1 MKVIRNRPLFYRQR
15 RSNIYRV
22 FALVLFILSGA
33 WFATRLKT
41 GAIHNPFDATLT
53 PTRSTSSL
61 TSEGEAFFAAGD
73 LNKAISAY
81 LDAVKVDPKDASAL
95 AELARIQAYSSRL
108 LTTDAERL
116 QRLTEA
122 LKSIQQ
128 AAALAPDDSNVH
140 AIYAFVLDWD
150 ADPALDPLRVAGDK
164 DAEALLLDAEQ
175 EAVRAL
181 SLDPTNAL
189 TLAFYAEILTDE
201 QKWTQ
206 AEQEIQ
212 LALQANPNIMDVH
225 RVYAY
230 VLESIGDYNQAI
242 QEYQNAL
249 AINPN
254 LTFLYISIGKNYRQ
268 LAFVSNIQS
277 EQTQLYS
284 QALDNFSKAVSI
296 NLAHGNND
304 PIPYTEIA
312 KTYSQTG
319 DFFSAERNALKA
331 ISFDPTNAD
340 LYGRLGIIYQKARNY
355 ESAIYALQC
364 AVSGCTPDISCQALF
379 ARACQADEGWT
390 VQGLKLTPNTEFY
403 YATYGSVLAALAPN
417 TPKYCDDA
425 VAVLTSVQT
434 AYGND
439 PIIGPIVNDGLDIC
453 TGVATRQ
460 AQTPTPA
467 YTPTLVPTPKYTLIP
482 AISPTVG
489 PYPTWTP

>member
-1 MKVIRNRPLFYRQR
+1 MKVIRNRPLFYRPR
-15 RSNIYRV
+15 RSNVYRI
-22 FALVLFILSGA
+22 FALVLVILSGA
-33 WFATRLKT
+33 WFSTRLKT

-53 PTRSTSSL
+53 PTRSALSL
-61 TSEGEAFFAAGD
+61 SSEGEAFFAAGD
-73 LNKAISAY
+73 LNSSISAY
-81 LDAVKVDPKDASAL
+81 MDAVKVDPKNAATF
-95 AELARIQAYSSRL
+95 AELARIQTYSSRL
-108 LTTDAERL
+108 LTTDAQRL

-122 LKSIQQ
+122 LQSIEQ

-150 ADPALDPLRVAGDK
+150 ADSALDPLRTPGSK
-164 DAEALLLDAEQ
+164 NAETLLLDAEQ
-175 EAVRAL
+175 EAVRSL
-181 SLDPTNAL
+181 SLDSANPL

-206 AEQEIQ
+206 AQQEIQ
-212 LALQANPNIMDVH
+212 LAIQTNPNIMDVH

-230 VLESIGDYNQAI
+230 VLESIGDYSQAI

-249 AINPN
+249 AIDPN

-277 EQTQLYS
+277 EQSQLYS

-296 NLAHGNND
+296 NLVQKTND
-304 PIPYTEIA
+304 PIPYIEIA

-319 DFFSAERNALKA
+319 DFFAAEQNALKA

-355 ESAIYALQC
+355 ESAIYALGC
-364 AVSGCTPDISCQALF
+364 AVSGCTPAISCQALF
-379 ARACQADEGWT
+379 ARDCLPNEGWT
-390 VQGLKLTPNTEFY
+390 IVGLKLTPNTEFY

-417 TPKYCDDA
+417 TTSYCPTA
-425 VAVLTSVQT
+425 VAVLTNVQN

-439 PIIGPIVNDGLDIC
+439 PIIGPIVKDGLDIC
-453 TGVATRQ
+453 IGVSTRQ
-460 AQTPTPA
+460 AESPTPA
-467 YTPTLVPTPKYTLIP
+467 YTPTLLPTPKFTP
-482 AISPTVG
+482 SPITQPTPV
-489 PYPTWTP
+489 PYPTFAP